1 MAIVVFDI
9 GKTNLKLSLVE
20 GGAIRH
26 TLSQPNA
33 NLAGPPYLHFD
44 TDATWKFL
52 LQGLGKLAG
61 MFKITD
67 IVPVAHGA
75 AGVLVDAE
83 GGLALPMLDYEHP
96 IQDDGYDQV
105 AAPFSETFTPKMANG
120 LVFGRQ
126 LYWQSR
132 NFPDGFAR
140 IKWIFGHPQYW
151 AFRLTGEAWS
161 EVTSLGCHGGL
172 WRPAEGRF
180 SSFTE
185 AMGWQHLF
193 PPLKK
198 ASDVAGP
205 LLPEVRRATG
215 LPEDCRVRVGIHD
228 SNASFLRHRL
238 TREMP
243 FAVASTGTWVVCMA
257 AGADPRAM
265 PENRN
270 CLANVDALGT
280 PVPCCNFMGG
290 REFSRLI
297 KGLNGAVTSL
307 EDVAAVVQQGSILVP
322 PLGDDGGPFDG
333 RPHGGPQGVPT
344 QSDEQAVARASL
356 YLALMTDYCFD
367 LLQAKGPVIV
377 EGSLTGNKAFLG
389 ALAALRRAEPVM
401 VSSDATG
408 TVSGAAL
415 LADVTIPDE
424 PEIVEPTDLPID
436 AYRKTWREALPA

>member
-1 MAIVVFDI
+1 MAVVVFDI

-26 TLSQPNA
+26 TLSQPNV
-33 NLAGPPYLHFD
+33 NRSGPPYLHFD
-44 TDATWKFL
+44 TDATWAFL
-52 LQGLGKLAG
+52 LQGLTKLAP
-61 MFKITD
+61 MAKITD

-75 AGVLVDAE
+75 AGVLVDAA
-83 GGLALPMLDYEHP
+83 GGLALPMLDYEQP
-96 IQDDGYDQV
+96 IQDDGYDAV
-105 AAPFSETFTPKMANG
+105 AAPFSETFTPRMANG

-126 LYWQSR
+126 LYWQKR

-140 IKWIFGHPQYW
+140 IKTIFGHPQYW
-151 AFRLTGEAWS
+151 AFRLTGQAWS
-161 EVTSLGCHGGL
+161 EVTSIACHTGL

-185 AMGWQHLF
+185 RMGWTPLF
-193 PPLKK
+193 PPMKK

-205 LLPEVRRATG
+205 LTPEVRRQTG
-215 LPEDCRVRVGIHD
+215 LTADCRVRVGIHD
-228 SNASFLRHRL
+228 SNASFLRHRMS
-238 TREMP
+238 RPMP

-257 AGADPRAM
+257 AGADPRQM
-265 PENRN
+265 PEGRN

-290 REFSRLI
+290 REFARLT
-297 KGLNGAVTSL
+297 KGLHGCITTMD
-307 EDVAAVVQQGSILVP
+307 DVAAVLDEGARLVP

-333 RPHGGPQGVPT
+333 SPLGGPAGAPT
-344 QSDEQAVARASL
+344 QTDEQTVARASV

-367 LLQAKGPVIV
+367 LLKAEGPVIV
-377 EGSLTGNKAFLG
+377 EGSLTGNRAFLT
-389 ALAALRRAEPVM
+389 ALACLRRENSVL

-415 LADVTIPDE
+415 LADSSIPDE
-424 PEIVEPTDLPID
+424 PELVEPVDLPMA
-436 AYRKTWREALPA
+436 AYRKAWREALPA

>member
-26 TLSQPNA
+26 TLSQPNV
-33 NLAGPPYLHFD
+33 NLPGPPYLHFD
-44 TDATWKFL
+44 TEATWNFL
-52 LQGLGKLAG
+52 LKGLHKLAA
-61 MFKITD
+61 MAKVTD

-75 AGVLVDAE
+75 AGVLVDAN
-83 GGLALPMLDYEHP
+83 GDLALPMLDYEHP
-96 IQDDGYDQV
+96 IQDDGYDAV

-126 LYWQSR
+126 LYWQKQ
-132 NFPDGFAR
+132 NFPDGFGR

-151 AFRLTGEAWS
+151 AFRLTGQAWS

-172 WRPAEGRF
+172 WRPIEGTF

-185 AMGWQHLF
+185 KMGWTHLF

-198 ASDVAGP
+198 ASDIAGP
-205 LLPEVRRATG
+205 LTPEVLRQTG
-215 LPEDCRVRVGIHD
+215 LPSDCRVRVGIHD

-238 TREMP
+238 TRPMP

-257 AGADPRAM
+257 AGADPRQM

-270 CLANVDALGT
+270 CLSNVDALGT

-290 REFSRLI
+290 REFQRLT
-297 KGLNGAVTSL
+297 KGLNGCITTMD
-307 EDVAAVVQQGSILVP
+307 DVAAVVEQGAILIP

-333 RPHGGPQGVPT
+333 NPLGGPGGAPT
-344 QSDEQAVARASL
+344 QTDEQAVARACV
-356 YLALMTDYCFD
+356 YLAVMTDYCFD

-377 EGSLTGNKAFLG
+377 EGSLTGNHAYLS
-389 ALAALRRAEPVM
+389 ALAGLRRGDSVM

-408 TVSGAAL
+408 TVSGAVL
-415 LADVTIPDE
+415 LAGSSIPDE
-424 PEIVEPTDLPID
+424 PERVEPIDLPM
-436 AYRKTWREALPA
+436 AEYKQAWREALPA